1 MEKKKIVKNVLK
13 VMLIIIAILIVI
25 LIIHSIRNY
34 IIITDLQKKISKYD
48 DSSNHFIKSVSTESN
63 GTIIKS
69 EYYQKD
75 DKQVLFLEKKA
86 NEEIVKISIYNNGKR
101 IDIFTETKD
110 VKEVTLNSGP
120 LININI
126 INYLET
132 DNKWQTIICS
142 VMSKIK
148 STKYNGKDCYIVKGF
163 MSSSSLSYEEQE
175 TYIDKDTGLA
185 LKIKATDIINEI
197 EYEYEFNNV
206 DDEIFAEPDISQYTL
221 IEKK

>member
-1 MEKKKIVKNVLK
+1 MEKKQIVKNVLK
-13 VMLIIIAILIVI
+13 VMLIIIAILIVT
-25 LIIHSIRNY
+25 LIIHSIKNY

-48 DSSNHFIKSVSTESN
+48 DSSNYFIKSVSTESN

-75 DKQVLFLEKKA
+75 DKQVLFLEKIA
-86 NEEIVKISIYNNGKR
+86 NEEIVKMSMYNNGKR
-101 IDIFTETKD
+101 IDTFAETKD
-110 VKEVTLNSGP
+110 VKEVTLNSKQ

-132 DNKWQTIICS
+132 DNKWQTIIGS
-142 VMSKIK
+142 VISKIK

-163 MSSSSLSYEEQE
+163 MSSSSLSYEKQE
-175 TYIDKDTGLA
+175 TYIDKDTGLV
-185 LKIKATDIINEI
+185 LKIKTTDIINGI

-206 DDEIFAEPDISQYTL
+206 DDKIFVEPDISQYTL
-221 IEKK
+221 IENK